1 MSIVSFSICSF
12 IFVLMFIIFYFSKE
26 RLNTLDTKMYSCI
39 LVTNIIGIMIDVFG
53 YFVFKIY
60 GSESFISILISKFYL
75 VYYFLWAYFFLL
87 YIFVISFREKTEY
100 LLQKKFTKPSIIL
113 TSIIISFIVLI
124 MPIQITYKDNV
135 AYSSGLSVNMVY
147 GLCFIMVGIML
158 YCLLRNLKKISTKEY
173 IPLLT
178 FMVLST
184 FCMIIQKTY
193 PEITLMLMCH
203 SIVTSLMYFTIENP
217 DVKMVKELE
226 VAKNEAEKANHA
238 KSEFLSSMS
247 HELRTPLNAIVC
259 FSELLESKEGL
270 DSESKDFA
278 KDIVSA
284 SHNLLDLVNGV
295 LDISKIEAGK
305 MELIN
310 KEYNSQELFNSLS
323 TMVIPR
329 IGDKPIDFK
338 TVIASDIPPVLK
350 GDTGKLKQII
360 LNLLTNAVKYTD
372 KGFIKYRIECINDFK
387 NNKTKLIITITDTGR
402 GIKKEDI
409 DRLFKKFERLEED
422 RNTSIEGTGLGL
434 TITKSLVEMLGGTIN
449 VESTYGVGSVFT
461 VTIPEEISDVILETT
476 ETESITKYN
485 GVTSLIVDDS
495 KLNLKVAE
503 KILSE
508 YGLTSESVLSGDECI
523 EKIKRGNNYDII
535 FMDIMMPN
543 KGGVET
549 LKELKSLPN
558 FNTPVVALTADAM
571 EGQKEAYLSAGFIAY
586 LSKPIDRQELES
598 FLKKELKDKV
608 TIENNTSS
616 VKEEIKPV
624 EKENNKEELLTSVGL
639 DLKKAYEF
647 FMDIDTLIPQLK
659 EYLTESVENKR
670 VMEES
675 YNKKDDINYEIVVHK
690 LKSESRMLGL
700 TGLGEMF
707 YNHELAAKRKD
718 WDYINKE
725 YTSLISEYDKVL
737 NVLEKL

>member
-26 RLNTLDTKMYSCI
+26 RLNTLDTKMYSYI

-53 YFVFKIY
+53 YFIFKIY
-60 GSESFISILISKFYL
+60 GSESFISIMVSKFYL

-87 YIFVISFREKTEY
+87 YIFVISFREKSEY
-100 LLQKKFTKPSIIL
+100 LLQKKFTKSSIIL
-113 TSIIISFIVLI
+113 TSLFICLIILI
-124 MPIQITYKDNV
+124 MPIQITYEDNV

-270 DSESKDFA
+270 NSESKDFA
-278 KDIVSA
+278 RDIVSA

-310 KEYNSQELFNSLS
+310 KEYNSFELFNSLS

-372 KGFIKYRIECINDFK
+372 KGFIKYRVECINDYK
-387 NNKTKLIITITDTGR
+387 NNQTKLIITVTDTGR

-434 TITKSLVEMLGGTIN
+434 AITESLAELMGGKITVISDYGKG
-449 VESTYGVGSVFT
+449 STFKFVV
-461 VTIPEEISDVILETT
+461 VEEIVNKESNLVVNEQTTLNYETF
-476 ETESITKYN
+476 EGKK
-485 GVTSLIVDDS
+485 VLVVDDS

-503 KILSE
+503 NVLKNFKVSTETVTSGLECLSCVK
-508 YGLTSESVLSGDECI
+508 S
-523 EKIKRGNNYDII
+523 KKYDII
-535 FMDIMMPN
+535 FMDIMMSN
-543 KGGVET
+543 MSGVEV
-549 LKELKSLPN
+549 LKKLREEKVN
-558 FNTPVVALTADAM
+558 IPVIALTADAI
-571 EGQKEAYLSAGFIAY
+571 EGQEEKYISEGFDGY
-586 LSKPIDRQELES
+586 LSKPID
-598 FLKKELKDKV
+598 K
-608 TIENNTSS
+608 T
-616 VKEEIKPV
+616 
-624 EKENNKEELLTSVGL
+624 
-639 DLKKAYEF
+639 
-647 FMDIDTLIPQLK
+647 
-659 EYLTESVENKR
+659 
-670 VMEES
+670 
-675 YNKKDDINYEIVVHK
+675 K
-690 LKSESRMLGL
+690 LKVILNKYL
-700 TGLGEMF
+700 KGE
-707 YNHELAAKRKD
+707 
-718 WDYINKE
+718 
-725 YTSLISEYDKVL
+725 
-737 NVLEKL
+737 

>member
-26 RLNTLDTKMYSCI
+26 RLNTLDTKMYSYI

-53 YFVFKIY
+53 YFIFKIY
-60 GSESFISILISKFYL
+60 GSESFISIMVSKFYL
-75 VYYFLWAYFFLL
+75 AYYFLWAYFFLL
-87 YIFVISFREKTEY
+87 YIFVISFRDKSEY
-100 LLQKKFTKPSIIL
+100 LLQKKFTKTTIIL
-113 TSIIISFIVLI
+113 TSLLICLIILI
-124 MPIQITYKDNV
+124 MPIQITYEDNV

-147 GLCFIMVGIML
+147 GLCFIMIGIML
-158 YCLLRNLKKISTKEY
+158 YCLLRNFKKISTKEY

-259 FSELLESKEGL
+259 FSELLESKESL

-310 KEYNSQELFNSLS
+310 KEYNSFELFNSLS

-372 KGFIKYRIECINDFK
+372 KGFIKYRVECINDYK
-387 NNKTKLIITITDTGR
+387 NNQTKLIITVTDTGR

-434 TITKSLVEMLGGTIN
+434 AITESLAELMGGKITVISDYGKG
-449 VESTYGVGSVFT
+449 STFKFVV
-461 VTIPEEISDVILETT
+461 VEEIVNKESNLVVNEQTTLNYETF
-476 ETESITKYN
+476 EGKK
-485 GVTSLIVDDS
+485 VLVVDDS

-503 KILSE
+503 NVLKNFKVSTETVTSGLECLSCVK
-508 YGLTSESVLSGDECI
+508 S
-523 EKIKRGNNYDII
+523 KKYDII

-543 KGGVET
+543 MSGVEV
-549 LKELKSLPN
+549 LKKLREEKVN
-558 FNTPVVALTADAM
+558 IPVIALTADAI
-571 EGQKEAYLSAGFIAY
+571 EGQEEKYISEGFDGY
-586 LSKPIDRQELES
+586 LSKPID
-598 FLKKELKDKV
+598 K
-608 TIENNTSS
+608 T
-616 VKEEIKPV
+616 
-624 EKENNKEELLTSVGL
+624 
-639 DLKKAYEF
+639 
-647 FMDIDTLIPQLK
+647 
-659 EYLTESVENKR
+659 
-670 VMEES
+670 
-675 YNKKDDINYEIVVHK
+675 K
-690 LKSESRMLGL
+690 LKVILNKYL
-700 TGLGEMF
+700 KGE
-707 YNHELAAKRKD
+707 
-718 WDYINKE
+718 
-725 YTSLISEYDKVL
+725 
-737 NVLEKL
+737 

>member
-113 TSIIISFIVLI
+113 TSIIISLIVLI

-372 KGFIKYRIECINDFK
+372 KGFIKYRVECINDFK

-434 TITKSLVEMLGGTIN
+434 AITEGLAELMGGKITVISDYGKGSTFKFVVIQEIVN
-449 VESTYGVGSVFT
+449 VEVK
-461 VTIPEEISDVILETT
+461 EESSNITSSD
-476 ETESITKYN
+476 YN
-485 GVTSLIVDDS
+485 TFEGKKALIVDDS

-503 KILSE
+503 NVLKNFLV
-508 YGLTSESVLSGDECI
+508 TTESVTSGLECLSCVNS
-523 EKIKRGNNYDII
+523 KKYDII

-543 KGGVET
+543 MNGVEV
-549 LKELKSLPN
+549 LRKLREN
-558 FNTPVVALTADAM
+558 GVNTPVIALTADAI
-571 EGQKEAYLSAGFIAY
+571 EGQEEKYMSEGFDGYI
-586 LSKPIDRQELES
+586 SKPI
-598 FLKKELKDKV
+598 
-608 TIENNTSS
+608 
-616 VKEEIKPV
+616 
-624 EKENNKEELLTSVGL
+624 NKEKL
-639 DLKKAYEF
+639 
-647 FMDIDTLIPQLK
+647 
-659 EYLTESVENKR
+659 
-670 VMEES
+670 S
-675 YNKKDDINYEIVVHK
+675 Y
-690 LKSESRMLGL
+690 
-700 TGLGEMF
+700 
-707 YNHELAAKRKD
+707 
-718 WDYINKE
+718 
-725 YTSLISEYDKVL
+725 VL
-737 NVLEKL
+737 NKYLGGK

>member
-53 YFVFKIY
+53 YFIFKIY

-113 TSIIISFIVLI
+113 TSIIISLIVLI
-124 MPIQITYKDNV
+124 MPIQITYEDNV

-372 KGFIKYRIECINDFK
+372 KGFIKYRVECINDFK
-387 NNKTKLIITITDTGR
+387 NNQTKLIITVTDTGR

-434 TITKSLVEMLGGTIN
+434 AITEGLAELMGGKITVISDYGKGSTFKFVVIQEIVN
-449 VESTYGVGSVFT
+449 VELK
-461 VTIPEEISDVILETT
+461 EESSNITSSD
-476 ETESITKYN
+476 YN
-485 GVTSLIVDDS
+485 TFEGKKALIVDDS

-503 KILSE
+503 NVLKNFLV
-508 YGLTSESVLSGDECI
+508 TTESVTSGLECLSCVNS
-523 EKIKRGNNYDII
+523 KKYDII

-543 KGGVET
+543 MSGVEV
-549 LKELKSLPN
+549 LRKLREN
-558 FNTPVVALTADAM
+558 GVNTPVIALTADAI
-571 EGQKEAYLSAGFIAY
+571 EGQEEKYMSEGFDGYI
-586 LSKPIDRQELES
+586 SKPI
-598 FLKKELKDKV
+598 
-608 TIENNTSS
+608 
-616 VKEEIKPV
+616 
-624 EKENNKEELLTSVGL
+624 NKEKL
-639 DLKKAYEF
+639 
-647 FMDIDTLIPQLK
+647 
-659 EYLTESVENKR
+659 
-670 VMEES
+670 S
-675 YNKKDDINYEIVVHK
+675 Y
-690 LKSESRMLGL
+690 
-700 TGLGEMF
+700 
-707 YNHELAAKRKD
+707 
-718 WDYINKE
+718 
-725 YTSLISEYDKVL
+725 VL
-737 NVLEKL
+737 NKYLGGK

>member
-26 RLNTLDTKMYSCI
+26 RLNTLDTKMYSYI

-53 YFVFKIY
+53 YFIFKIY
-60 GSESFISILISKFYL
+60 GSESFISIMVSKFYL

-87 YIFVISFREKTEY
+87 YIFVISFREKSEY
-100 LLQKKFTKPSIIL
+100 LLQKKFTKSSIIL
-113 TSIIISFIVLI
+113 TSLFICLIILI
-124 MPIQITYKDNV
+124 MPIQITYEDNV

-278 KDIVSA
+278 RDIVSA

-310 KEYNSQELFNSLS
+310 KEYNSFELFNSLS

-338 TVIASDIPPVLK
+338 TVIASDIPPILK

-372 KGFIKYRIECINDFK
+372 KGFIKYRVECINDYK
-387 NNKTKLIITITDTGR
+387 NNQTKLIITVTDTGR

-409 DRLFKKFERLEED
+409 DRLFKKFEKLEED

-434 TITKSLVEMLGGTIN
+434 AITESLAELMGGKITVISDYGKG
-449 VESTYGVGSVFT
+449 STFKFVV
-461 VTIPEEISDVILETT
+461 VEEIVNKESNLVVNEQTTLNYETF
-476 ETESITKYN
+476 EGKK
-485 GVTSLIVDDS
+485 VLVVDDS

-503 KILSE
+503 NVLKNFKVFTETVTSGLECLSCVK
-508 YGLTSESVLSGDECI
+508 S
-523 EKIKRGNNYDII
+523 KKYDII

-543 KGGVET
+543 MSGVEV
-549 LKELKSLPN
+549 LKKLREEKVN
-558 FNTPVVALTADAM
+558 IPVIALTADAI
-571 EGQKEAYLSAGFIAY
+571 EGQEEKYISEGFDGY
-586 LSKPIDRQELES
+586 LSKPID
-598 FLKKELKDKV
+598 K
-608 TIENNTSS
+608 T
-616 VKEEIKPV
+616 
-624 EKENNKEELLTSVGL
+624 
-639 DLKKAYEF
+639 
-647 FMDIDTLIPQLK
+647 
-659 EYLTESVENKR
+659 
-670 VMEES
+670 
-675 YNKKDDINYEIVVHK
+675 K
-690 LKSESRMLGL
+690 LKVILNKYL
-700 TGLGEMF
+700 KGE
-707 YNHELAAKRKD
+707 
-718 WDYINKE
+718 
-725 YTSLISEYDKVL
+725 
-737 NVLEKL
+737 

>member
-387 NNKTKLIITITDTGR
+387 NNQTKLIITVTDTGR

-434 TITKSLVEMLGGTIN
+434 AITEGLAELMGGKITVISDYGKGSTFKFVVIQEIVN
-449 VESTYGVGSVFT
+449 VEVKKENSNITS
-461 VTIPEEISDVILETT
+461 SD
-476 ETESITKYN
+476 YN
-485 GVTSLIVDDS
+485 TFEGKNALIVDDS

-503 KILSE
+503 NVLKNFLV
-508 YGLTSESVLSGDECI
+508 TTESVTSGLECLSCVNS
-523 EKIKRGNNYDII
+523 KKYDII

-543 KGGVET
+543 MSGVEV
-549 LKELKSLPN
+549 LRKLREN
-558 FNTPVVALTADAM
+558 GVNTPVIALTADAI
-571 EGQKEAYLSAGFIAY
+571 EGQEEKYMSEGFDGYI
-586 LSKPIDRQELES
+586 SKPI
-598 FLKKELKDKV
+598 
-608 TIENNTSS
+608 
-616 VKEEIKPV
+616 
-624 EKENNKEELLTSVGL
+624 NKEKL
-639 DLKKAYEF
+639 
-647 FMDIDTLIPQLK
+647 
-659 EYLTESVENKR
+659 
-670 VMEES
+670 S
-675 YNKKDDINYEIVVHK
+675 Y
-690 LKSESRMLGL
+690 
-700 TGLGEMF
+700 
-707 YNHELAAKRKD
+707 
-718 WDYINKE
+718 
-725 YTSLISEYDKVL
+725 VL
-737 NVLEKL
+737 NKYLGGK

>member
-26 RLNTLDTKMYSCI
+26 RLNTLDTKMYSYI

-53 YFVFKIY
+53 YFIFKIY
-60 GSESFISILISKFYL
+60 GSESFISIMVSKFYL
-75 VYYFLWAYFFLL
+75 AYYFLWAYFFLL
-87 YIFVISFREKTEY
+87 YIFVISFRDKSEY
-100 LLQKKFTKPSIIL
+100 LLQKKFTKTTIIL
-113 TSIIISFIVLI
+113 TSLFICLIILI
-124 MPIQITYKDNV
+124 MPIQITYEDNV

-259 FSELLESKEGL
+259 FSELLESKESL

-310 KEYNSQELFNSLS
+310 KEYNSFELFNSLS

-360 LNLLTNAVKYTD
+360 LNLLTNAIKYTD
-372 KGFIKYRIECINDFK
+372 KGFIKYRVECINDYK
-387 NNKTKLIITITDTGR
+387 NNQTKLIITVTDTGR

-434 TITKSLVEMLGGTIN
+434 AITESLAELMGGKVTVISDYGKG
-449 VESTYGVGSVFT
+449 STFKFVV
-461 VTIPEEISDVILETT
+461 VEEIVNKESNLIVNEQTTLNYETF
-476 ETESITKYN
+476 EGKK
-485 GVTSLIVDDS
+485 VLVVDDS

-503 KILSE
+503 NVLKNFKVSTETVTSGLECLSCVK
-508 YGLTSESVLSGDECI
+508 S
-523 EKIKRGNNYDII
+523 KKYDII

-543 KGGVET
+543 MSGVEV
-549 LKELKSLPN
+549 LKKLREEKVN
-558 FNTPVVALTADAM
+558 IPVIALTADAI
-571 EGQKEAYLSAGFIAY
+571 EGQEEKYISEGFDGY
-586 LSKPIDRQELES
+586 LSKPID
-598 FLKKELKDKV
+598 K
-608 TIENNTSS
+608 T
-616 VKEEIKPV
+616 
-624 EKENNKEELLTSVGL
+624 
-639 DLKKAYEF
+639 
-647 FMDIDTLIPQLK
+647 
-659 EYLTESVENKR
+659 
-670 VMEES
+670 
-675 YNKKDDINYEIVVHK
+675 K
-690 LKSESRMLGL
+690 LKVILNKYL
-700 TGLGEMF
+700 KGE
-707 YNHELAAKRKD
+707 
-718 WDYINKE
+718 
-725 YTSLISEYDKVL
+725 
-737 NVLEKL
+737 

>member
-53 YFVFKIY
+53 YFIFKIY
-60 GSESFISILISKFYL
+60 GSESFISIMVSKFYL

-87 YIFVISFREKTEY
+87 YIFVISFRDKSEY
-100 LLQKKFTKPSIIL
+100 LLQKKFTKTTIIL
-113 TSIIISFIVLI
+113 TSLFICLIILI
-124 MPIQITYKDNV
+124 MPIQITYEDNV

-158 YCLLRNLKKISTKEY
+158 YCLLRNFKKISTKEY

-259 FSELLESKEGL
+259 FSELLESKESL

-295 LDISKIEAGK
+295 LDISKTEAGK

-310 KEYNSQELFNSLS
+310 KEYNSFELFNSLS

-360 LNLLTNAVKYTD
+360 LNLLTNAIKYTD
-372 KGFIKYRIECINDFK
+372 KGFIKYRVECINDYK
-387 NNKTKLIITITDTGR
+387 NNQTKLIITVTDTGR

-434 TITKSLVEMLGGTIN
+434 AITESLAELMGGKVTVISDYGKG
-449 VESTYGVGSVFT
+449 STFKFVV
-461 VTIPEEISDVILETT
+461 VEEIVNKESNLVVNEQTTLNYETF
-476 ETESITKYN
+476 EGKK
-485 GVTSLIVDDS
+485 VLVVDDS

-503 KILSE
+503 NVLKNFKVSTETVTSGLECLSCVK
-508 YGLTSESVLSGDECI
+508 S
-523 EKIKRGNNYDII
+523 KKYDII

-543 KGGVET
+543 MSGVEV
-549 LKELKSLPN
+549 LKKLREEKVN
-558 FNTPVVALTADAM
+558 IPVIALTADAI
-571 EGQKEAYLSAGFIAY
+571 EGQEEKYISEGFDGY
-586 LSKPIDRQELES
+586 LSKPID
-598 FLKKELKDKV
+598 K
-608 TIENNTSS
+608 T
-616 VKEEIKPV
+616 
-624 EKENNKEELLTSVGL
+624 
-639 DLKKAYEF
+639 
-647 FMDIDTLIPQLK
+647 
-659 EYLTESVENKR
+659 
-670 VMEES
+670 
-675 YNKKDDINYEIVVHK
+675 K
-690 LKSESRMLGL
+690 LKVILNKYL
-700 TGLGEMF
+700 KGE
-707 YNHELAAKRKD
+707 
-718 WDYINKE
+718 
-725 YTSLISEYDKVL
+725 
-737 NVLEKL
+737 

>member
-26 RLNTLDTKMYSCI
+26 RLNTLDTKMYSYI
-39 LVTNIIGIMIDVFG
+39 LVTNIIGIMIDIFG
-53 YFVFKIY
+53 YFIFKIY

-75 VYYFLWAYFFLL
+75 VYYFLWAYFFLI
-87 YIFVISFREKTEY
+87 YIFVISFREKSEY

-113 TSIIISFIVLI
+113 TSIVISLTILI
-124 MPIQITYKDNV
+124 TPIQITYKDNV

-158 YCLLRNLKKISTKEY
+158 YCLLKNLKKISTKEY

-217 DVKMVKELE
+217 DVKMIKELE
-226 VAKNEAEKANHA
+226 VAKNGAEKANHA

-259 FSELLESKEGL
+259 FSELLETKEGL

-372 KGFIKYRIECINDFK
+372 KGFIKYRVECINDFK
-387 NNKTKLIITITDTGR
+387 NNQTKLIITVTDTGR

-434 TITKSLVEMLGGTIN
+434 AITEGLAELMGGKITVISDYGKGSTFKFVVIQDIVN
-449 VESTYGVGSVFT
+449 VEIKEKSSN
-461 VTIPEEISDVILETT
+461 TISFD
-476 ETESITKYN
+476 YN
-485 GVTSLIVDDS
+485 TFEGKKALIVDDS

-503 KILSE
+503 NVLKNFLV
-508 YGLTSESVLSGDECI
+508 TTESVTSGLECLSCVNS
-523 EKIKRGNNYDII
+523 KKYDII

-543 KGGVET
+543 MNGVEV
-549 LKELKSLPN
+549 LKKLREEN
-558 FNTPVVALTADAM
+558 INTPVIALTADAI
-571 EGQKEAYLSAGFIAY
+571 EGQEEKYMSEGFDGYI
-586 LSKPIDRQELES
+586 SKPI
-598 FLKKELKDKV
+598 
-608 TIENNTSS
+608 
-616 VKEEIKPV
+616 
-624 EKENNKEELLTSVGL
+624 NKEKL
-639 DLKKAYEF
+639 
-647 FMDIDTLIPQLK
+647 
-659 EYLTESVENKR
+659 
-670 VMEES
+670 
-675 YNKKDDINYEIVVHK
+675 NY
-690 LKSESRMLGL
+690 
-700 TGLGEMF
+700 
-707 YNHELAAKRKD
+707 
-718 WDYINKE
+718 
-725 YTSLISEYDKVL
+725 VL
-737 NVLEKL
+737 NKYLGGKQYEWRIFKKCRN

>member
-26 RLNTLDTKMYSCI
+26 RLNTLDTKMYSYI

-53 YFVFKIY
+53 YFIFKIY
-60 GSESFISILISKFYL
+60 GSESFISIMVSKFYL

-87 YIFVISFREKTEY
+87 YIFVISFREKSEY
-100 LLQKKFTKPSIIL
+100 LLQKKFTKTIIIL
-113 TSIIISFIVLI
+113 TSLFISLIILI
-124 MPIQITYKDNV
+124 MPIQITYEDNV

-158 YCLLRNLKKISTKEY
+158 YCLLKNLKKISTKEY

-247 HELRTPLNAIVC
+247 HELRTPLNAIIC
-259 FSELLESKEGL
+259 FSELLESKDGL
-270 DSESKDFA
+270 DNEGKDFA

-372 KGFIKYRIECINDFK
+372 KGFIKYRVECINDYK
-387 NNKTKLIITITDTGR
+387 NNQTKLIITVTDTGR

-434 TITKSLVEMLGGTIN
+434 AITESLAELMGGKITVISDYGKG
-449 VESTYGVGSVFT
+449 STFKFVV
-461 VTIPEEISDVILETT
+461 VEEIVNKESNLVVNEQTTLDYETF
-476 ETESITKYN
+476 EGKK
-485 GVTSLIVDDS
+485 VLVVDDS

-503 KILSE
+503 NVLKNFKVSTETVTSGLECLSCVK
-508 YGLTSESVLSGDECI
+508 S
-523 EKIKRGNNYDII
+523 KKYDII

-543 KGGVET
+543 MSGVEV
-549 LKELKSLPN
+549 LKKLREEKVN
-558 FNTPVVALTADAM
+558 IPVIALTADAI
-571 EGQKEAYLSAGFIAY
+571 EGQEEKYISEGFDGY
-586 LSKPIDRQELES
+586 LSKPID
-598 FLKKELKDKV
+598 K
-608 TIENNTSS
+608 T
-616 VKEEIKPV
+616 
-624 EKENNKEELLTSVGL
+624 
-639 DLKKAYEF
+639 
-647 FMDIDTLIPQLK
+647 
-659 EYLTESVENKR
+659 
-670 VMEES
+670 
-675 YNKKDDINYEIVVHK
+675 K
-690 LKSESRMLGL
+690 LKVILNKYL
-700 TGLGEMF
+700 KGE
-707 YNHELAAKRKD
+707 
-718 WDYINKE
+718 
-725 YTSLISEYDKVL
+725 
-737 NVLEKL
+737 

>member
-53 YFVFKIY
+53 YFIFKIY

-100 LLQKKFTKPSIIL
+100 LFQKKFTKPSIIL
-113 TSIIISFIVLI
+113 TSIIISLIVLI
-124 MPIQITYKDNV
+124 LPIQITYKDNV

-226 VAKNEAEKANHA
+226 VSKNEAEKANHA

-372 KGFIKYRIECINDFK
+372 KGFIKYRVECINDFK
-387 NNKTKLIITITDTGR
+387 NNQTKLIITVTDTGH

-434 TITKSLVEMLGGTIN
+434 AITEGLAELMGGKITVISDYGKGSTFKFVVIQEIVN
-449 VESTYGVGSVFT
+449 VEVK
-461 VTIPEEISDVILETT
+461 EESSNITSSD
-476 ETESITKYN
+476 YN
-485 GVTSLIVDDS
+485 TFEGKKALIVDDS

-503 KILSE
+503 NVLKNFLV
-508 YGLTSESVLSGDECI
+508 TTESVTSGLECLSCVNS
-523 EKIKRGNNYDII
+523 KKYDII

-543 KGGVET
+543 MSGVEV
-549 LKELKSLPN
+549 LRKLREN
-558 FNTPVVALTADAM
+558 GVNTPVIALTADAI
-571 EGQKEAYLSAGFIAY
+571 EGQEEKYMSEGFDGYI
-586 LSKPIDRQELES
+586 SKPI
-598 FLKKELKDKV
+598 
-608 TIENNTSS
+608 
-616 VKEEIKPV
+616 
-624 EKENNKEELLTSVGL
+624 NKEKL
-639 DLKKAYEF
+639 
-647 FMDIDTLIPQLK
+647 
-659 EYLTESVENKR
+659 
-670 VMEES
+670 S
-675 YNKKDDINYEIVVHK
+675 Y
-690 LKSESRMLGL
+690 
-700 TGLGEMF
+700 
-707 YNHELAAKRKD
+707 
-718 WDYINKE
+718 
-725 YTSLISEYDKVL
+725 VL
-737 NVLEKL
+737 NKYLGGK

>member
-26 RLNTLDTKMYSCI
+26 RLNTLDTKMYSYI

-53 YFVFKIY
+53 YFIFKIY
-60 GSESFISILISKFYL
+60 GSESFISIMVSKFYL

-87 YIFVISFREKTEY
+87 YIFVISFRDKSEY
-100 LLQKKFTKPSIIL
+100 LLQKKFTKTTIIL
-113 TSIIISFIVLI
+113 TSLFICLIILI
-124 MPIQITYKDNV
+124 MPIQITYEDNV

-158 YCLLRNLKKISTKEY
+158 YCLLRNFKKISTKEY

-310 KEYNSQELFNSLS
+310 KEYNSFELFNSLS

-360 LNLLTNAVKYTD
+360 LNLLTNAIKYTD
-372 KGFIKYRIECINDFK
+372 KGFIKYRVECINDYK
-387 NNKTKLIITITDTGR
+387 NNQTKLIITVTDTGR

-434 TITKSLVEMLGGTIN
+434 AITESLAELMGGKVTVISDYGKG
-449 VESTYGVGSVFT
+449 STFKFVV
-461 VTIPEEISDVILETT
+461 VEEIVNKESNLVVNEQTTLNYETF
-476 ETESITKYN
+476 EGKK
-485 GVTSLIVDDS
+485 VLVVDDS

-503 KILSE
+503 NVLKNFKVSTETVTSGLECLSCVK
-508 YGLTSESVLSGDECI
+508 S
-523 EKIKRGNNYDII
+523 KKYDII

-543 KGGVET
+543 MSGVEV
-549 LKELKSLPN
+549 LKKLREEKVN
-558 FNTPVVALTADAM
+558 IPVIALTADAI
-571 EGQKEAYLSAGFIAY
+571 EGQEEKYISEGFDGY
-586 LSKPIDRQELES
+586 LSKPID
-598 FLKKELKDKV
+598 K
-608 TIENNTSS
+608 T
-616 VKEEIKPV
+616 
-624 EKENNKEELLTSVGL
+624 
-639 DLKKAYEF
+639 
-647 FMDIDTLIPQLK
+647 
-659 EYLTESVENKR
+659 
-670 VMEES
+670 
-675 YNKKDDINYEIVVHK
+675 K
-690 LKSESRMLGL
+690 LKVILNKYL
-700 TGLGEMF
+700 KGE
-707 YNHELAAKRKD
+707 
-718 WDYINKE
+718 
-725 YTSLISEYDKVL
+725 
-737 NVLEKL
+737 

>member
-53 YFVFKIY
+53 YFIFKIY

-100 LLQKKFTKPSIIL
+100 LFQKKFTKPSIIL
-113 TSIIISFIVLI
+113 TSIIISLIVLI
-124 MPIQITYKDNV
+124 MPIQITYEDNV

-372 KGFIKYRIECINDFK
+372 KGFIKYRVECINDFK
-387 NNKTKLIITITDTGR
+387 NNQTKLIITVTDTGR

-434 TITKSLVEMLGGTIN
+434 AITEGLAELMGGKITVISDYGKGSTFKFVVIQEIVN
-449 VESTYGVGSVFT
+449 VELK
-461 VTIPEEISDVILETT
+461 EEKNNITSSD
-476 ETESITKYN
+476 YN
-485 GVTSLIVDDS
+485 TFEGKKALIVDDS

-503 KILSE
+503 NVLKNFLV
-508 YGLTSESVLSGDECI
+508 TTESVTSGLECLSCVNS
-523 EKIKRGNNYDII
+523 KKYDII

-543 KGGVET
+543 MSGEEVLRKLRENGV
-549 LKELKSLPN
+549 
-558 FNTPVVALTADAM
+558 NTPVIALTADAI
-571 EGQKEAYLSAGFIAY
+571 EGQEEKYMSEGFDGYI
-586 LSKPIDRQELES
+586 SKPI
-598 FLKKELKDKV
+598 
-608 TIENNTSS
+608 
-616 VKEEIKPV
+616 
-624 EKENNKEELLTSVGL
+624 NKEKL
-639 DLKKAYEF
+639 
-647 FMDIDTLIPQLK
+647 
-659 EYLTESVENKR
+659 
-670 VMEES
+670 S
-675 YNKKDDINYEIVVHK
+675 Y
-690 LKSESRMLGL
+690 
-700 TGLGEMF
+700 
-707 YNHELAAKRKD
+707 
-718 WDYINKE
+718 
-725 YTSLISEYDKVL
+725 VL
-737 NVLEKL
+737 NKYLGGK

>member
-53 YFVFKIY
+53 YFIFKIY

-113 TSIIISFIVLI
+113 TSIIISLIVLI
-124 MPIQITYKDNV
+124 MPIQITYEDNV

-372 KGFIKYRIECINDFK
+372 KGFIKYRVECINDFK
-387 NNKTKLIITITDTGR
+387 NNQTKLIITVTDTGR

-434 TITKSLVEMLGGTIN
+434 AITEGLAELMGGKITVISDYGKGSTFKFVVIQDIVN
-449 VESTYGVGSVFT
+449 VEIKEKSSN
-461 VTIPEEISDVILETT
+461 TISFD
-476 ETESITKYN
+476 YN
-485 GVTSLIVDDS
+485 TFEGKKALIVDDS

-503 KILSE
+503 NVLKNFLV
-508 YGLTSESVLSGDECI
+508 TTESVTSGLECLSCVNS
-523 EKIKRGNNYDII
+523 KKYDII

-543 KGGVET
+543 MNGVEV
-549 LKELKSLPN
+549 LKKLREEN
-558 FNTPVVALTADAM
+558 INTPVIALTADAI
-571 EGQKEAYLSAGFIAY
+571 EGQEEKYMSEGFDGYI
-586 LSKPIDRQELES
+586 SKPI
-598 FLKKELKDKV
+598 
-608 TIENNTSS
+608 
-616 VKEEIKPV
+616 
-624 EKENNKEELLTSVGL
+624 NKEKL
-639 DLKKAYEF
+639 
-647 FMDIDTLIPQLK
+647 
-659 EYLTESVENKR
+659 
-670 VMEES
+670 
-675 YNKKDDINYEIVVHK
+675 NY
-690 LKSESRMLGL
+690 
-700 TGLGEMF
+700 
-707 YNHELAAKRKD
+707 
-718 WDYINKE
+718 
-725 YTSLISEYDKVL
+725 VL
-737 NVLEKL
+737 NKYLGGK

>member
-372 KGFIKYRIECINDFK
+372 KGFIKYRVECINDFK
-387 NNKTKLIITITDTGR
+387 NNQTKLIITVTDTGR

-434 TITKSLVEMLGGTIN
+434 AITEGLAELMGGKITVISDYGKGSTFKFVVIQEIVN
-449 VESTYGVGSVFT
+449 VEVK
-461 VTIPEEISDVILETT
+461 EESSNITSSD
-476 ETESITKYN
+476 YN
-485 GVTSLIVDDS
+485 TFEGKNALIVDDS

-503 KILSE
+503 NVLKNFLV
-508 YGLTSESVLSGDECI
+508 TTESVTSGLECLSCVNS
-523 EKIKRGNNYDII
+523 KKYDII

-543 KGGVET
+543 MSGVEV
-549 LKELKSLPN
+549 LRKLREN
-558 FNTPVVALTADAM
+558 GVNTPVIALTADAI
-571 EGQKEAYLSAGFIAY
+571 EGQEEKYMSEGFDGYI
-586 LSKPIDRQELES
+586 SKPI
-598 FLKKELKDKV
+598 
-608 TIENNTSS
+608 
-616 VKEEIKPV
+616 
-624 EKENNKEELLTSVGL
+624 NKEKL
-639 DLKKAYEF
+639 
-647 FMDIDTLIPQLK
+647 
-659 EYLTESVENKR
+659 
-670 VMEES
+670 S
-675 YNKKDDINYEIVVHK
+675 Y
-690 LKSESRMLGL
+690 
-700 TGLGEMF
+700 
-707 YNHELAAKRKD
+707 
-718 WDYINKE
+718 
-725 YTSLISEYDKVL
+725 VL
-737 NVLEKL
+737 NKYLGGK

>member
-113 TSIIISFIVLI
+113 TSIIISLIVLI

-434 TITKSLVEMLGGTIN
+434 AITEGLAELMGGKITVISDYGKGSTFKFVVIQEIVN
-449 VESTYGVGSVFT
+449 VELK
-461 VTIPEEISDVILETT
+461 EEKSNITSSD
-476 ETESITKYN
+476 YN
-485 GVTSLIVDDS
+485 TFEGKNALIVDDS

-503 KILSE
+503 NVLKNFLV
-508 YGLTSESVLSGDECI
+508 TTESVTSGLECLSCVNS
-523 EKIKRGNNYDII
+523 KKYDII

-543 KGGVET
+543 MSGVEV
-549 LKELKSLPN
+549 LRKLREN
-558 FNTPVVALTADAM
+558 GVNTPVIALTADAI
-571 EGQKEAYLSAGFIAY
+571 EGQEEKYMSEGFDGYI
-586 LSKPIDRQELES
+586 SKPI
-598 FLKKELKDKV
+598 
-608 TIENNTSS
+608 
-616 VKEEIKPV
+616 
-624 EKENNKEELLTSVGL
+624 NKEKL
-639 DLKKAYEF
+639 
-647 FMDIDTLIPQLK
+647 
-659 EYLTESVENKR
+659 
-670 VMEES
+670 
-675 YNKKDDINYEIVVHK
+675 NY
-690 LKSESRMLGL
+690 
-700 TGLGEMF
+700 
-707 YNHELAAKRKD
+707 
-718 WDYINKE
+718 
-725 YTSLISEYDKVL
+725 VL
-737 NVLEKL
+737 NKYLGGK

>member
-53 YFVFKIY
+53 YFIFKIY

-100 LLQKKFTKPSIIL
+100 LFQKKFTKPSIIL
-113 TSIIISFIVLI
+113 TSIIISLIVLI
-124 MPIQITYKDNV
+124 LPIQITYKDNV

-434 TITKSLVEMLGGTIN
+434 AITEGLAELMGGKITVISDYGKGSTFKFVVIQEIVN
-449 VESTYGVGSVFT
+449 VELK
-461 VTIPEEISDVILETT
+461 EEKSNITSSD
-476 ETESITKYN
+476 YN
-485 GVTSLIVDDS
+485 TFEGKNALIVDDS

-503 KILSE
+503 NVLKNFLV
-508 YGLTSESVLSGDECI
+508 TTESVTSGLECLSCVNS
-523 EKIKRGNNYDII
+523 KKYDII

-543 KGGVET
+543 MSGVEV
-549 LKELKSLPN
+549 LRKLREN
-558 FNTPVVALTADAM
+558 GVNTPVIALTADAI
-571 EGQKEAYLSAGFIAY
+571 EGQEEKYMSEGFDGYI
-586 LSKPIDRQELES
+586 SKPI
-598 FLKKELKDKV
+598 
-608 TIENNTSS
+608 
-616 VKEEIKPV
+616 
-624 EKENNKEELLTSVGL
+624 NKEKL
-639 DLKKAYEF
+639 
-647 FMDIDTLIPQLK
+647 
-659 EYLTESVENKR
+659 
-670 VMEES
+670 
-675 YNKKDDINYEIVVHK
+675 NY
-690 LKSESRMLGL
+690 
-700 TGLGEMF
+700 
-707 YNHELAAKRKD
+707 
-718 WDYINKE
+718 
-725 YTSLISEYDKVL
+725 VL
-737 NVLEKL
+737 NKYLGGK

>member
-53 YFVFKIY
+53 YFIFKIY

-113 TSIIISFIVLI
+113 TSIIISLIVLI
-124 MPIQITYKDNV
+124 MPIQITYEDNV

-372 KGFIKYRIECINDFK
+372 KGFIKYRVECINDFK
-387 NNKTKLIITITDTGR
+387 NNQTKLIITVTDTGR

-434 TITKSLVEMLGGTIN
+434 AITEGLAELMGGKITVISDYGKGSTFKFVVIQDIVN
-449 VESTYGVGSVFT
+449 VEVK
-461 VTIPEEISDVILETT
+461 EEKSNITSSD
-476 ETESITKYN
+476 YN
-485 GVTSLIVDDS
+485 TFEGKNALIVDDS

-503 KILSE
+503 NVLKNFLV
-508 YGLTSESVLSGDECI
+508 TTESVTSGLECLSCVNS
-523 EKIKRGNNYDII
+523 KKYDII

-543 KGGVET
+543 MSGVEV
-549 LKELKSLPN
+549 LRKLREN
-558 FNTPVVALTADAM
+558 GVNTPVIALTADAI
-571 EGQKEAYLSAGFIAY
+571 EGQEEKYMSEGFDGYI
-586 LSKPIDRQELES
+586 SKPI
-598 FLKKELKDKV
+598 
-608 TIENNTSS
+608 
-616 VKEEIKPV
+616 
-624 EKENNKEELLTSVGL
+624 NKEKL
-639 DLKKAYEF
+639 
-647 FMDIDTLIPQLK
+647 
-659 EYLTESVENKR
+659 
-670 VMEES
+670 S
-675 YNKKDDINYEIVVHK
+675 Y
-690 LKSESRMLGL
+690 
-700 TGLGEMF
+700 
-707 YNHELAAKRKD
+707 
-718 WDYINKE
+718 
-725 YTSLISEYDKVL
+725 VL
-737 NVLEKL
+737 NKYLGGK

>member
-26 RLNTLDTKMYSCI
+26 RLNTLDTKMYSYI

-53 YFVFKIY
+53 YFIFKIY
-60 GSESFISILISKFYL
+60 GSESFISIMVSKFYL

-87 YIFVISFREKTEY
+87 YIFVISFREKSEY
-100 LLQKKFTKPSIIL
+100 LLQKKFTKTIIIL
-113 TSIIISFIVLI
+113 TSLFICLIILI
-124 MPIQITYKDNV
+124 MPIQITYEDNV

-278 KDIVSA
+278 RDIVSA

-310 KEYNSQELFNSLS
+310 KEYNSFELFNSLS

-372 KGFIKYRIECINDFK
+372 KGFIKYRVECINDYK
-387 NNKTKLIITITDTGR
+387 NNQTKLIITVTDTGR

-434 TITKSLVEMLGGTIN
+434 AITESLAELMGGKITVISDYGKG
-449 VESTYGVGSVFT
+449 STFKFVV
-461 VTIPEEISDVILETT
+461 VEEIVNKESNLVVNEQTTLNYETF
-476 ETESITKYN
+476 EGKK
-485 GVTSLIVDDS
+485 VLVVDDS

-503 KILSE
+503 NVLKNFKISTETVTSGLECLSCVK
-508 YGLTSESVLSGDECI
+508 S
-523 EKIKRGNNYDII
+523 KKYDII

-543 KGGVET
+543 MSGVEV
-549 LKELKSLPN
+549 LKKLREEKVN
-558 FNTPVVALTADAM
+558 IPVIALTADAI
-571 EGQKEAYLSAGFIAY
+571 EGQEEKYISEGFDGY
-586 LSKPIDRQELES
+586 LSKPID
-598 FLKKELKDKV
+598 K
-608 TIENNTSS
+608 T
-616 VKEEIKPV
+616 
-624 EKENNKEELLTSVGL
+624 
-639 DLKKAYEF
+639 
-647 FMDIDTLIPQLK
+647 
-659 EYLTESVENKR
+659 
-670 VMEES
+670 
-675 YNKKDDINYEIVVHK
+675 K
-690 LKSESRMLGL
+690 LKVILNKYL
-700 TGLGEMF
+700 KGE
-707 YNHELAAKRKD
+707 
-718 WDYINKE
+718 
-725 YTSLISEYDKVL
+725 
-737 NVLEKL
+737 

>member
-26 RLNTLDTKMYSCI
+26 RLNTLDTKMYSYI

-53 YFVFKIY
+53 YFIFKIY
-60 GSESFISILISKFYL
+60 GSESFISIMVSKFYL

-87 YIFVISFREKTEY
+87 YIFVISFREKSEY
-100 LLQKKFTKPSIIL
+100 LLQKKFTKSSIIL
-113 TSIIISFIVLI
+113 TSLFICLIILI
-124 MPIQITYKDNV
+124 MPIQITYEDNV

-310 KEYNSQELFNSLS
+310 KEYNSFELFNSLS

-372 KGFIKYRIECINDFK
+372 KGFIKYRVECINDYK
-387 NNKTKLIITITDTGR
+387 NNQTKLIITVTDTGR
-402 GIKKEDI
+402 GIKKKDI

-434 TITKSLVEMLGGTIN
+434 AITESLAELMGGKITVISDYGKG
-449 VESTYGVGSVFT
+449 STFKFVV
-461 VTIPEEISDVILETT
+461 VEEIVNKESNLVVNEQTTLNYETF
-476 ETESITKYN
+476 EGKK
-485 GVTSLIVDDS
+485 VLVVDDS

-503 KILSE
+503 NVLKNFKVSTETVTSGLECLSCVK
-508 YGLTSESVLSGDECI
+508 S
-523 EKIKRGNNYDII
+523 KKYDII

-543 KGGVET
+543 MSGVEV
-549 LKELKSLPN
+549 LKKLREEKVN
-558 FNTPVVALTADAM
+558 IPVIALTADAI
-571 EGQKEAYLSAGFIAY
+571 EGQEEKYISEGFDGY
-586 LSKPIDRQELES
+586 LSKPID
-598 FLKKELKDKV
+598 K
-608 TIENNTSS
+608 T
-616 VKEEIKPV
+616 
-624 EKENNKEELLTSVGL
+624 
-639 DLKKAYEF
+639 
-647 FMDIDTLIPQLK
+647 
-659 EYLTESVENKR
+659 
-670 VMEES
+670 
-675 YNKKDDINYEIVVHK
+675 K
-690 LKSESRMLGL
+690 LKVILNKYL
-700 TGLGEMF
+700 KGE
-707 YNHELAAKRKD
+707 
-718 WDYINKE
+718 
-725 YTSLISEYDKVL
+725 
-737 NVLEKL
+737 

>member
-26 RLNTLDTKMYSCI
+26 RLNTLDTKMYSYI

-53 YFVFKIY
+53 YFIFKIY
-60 GSESFISILISKFYL
+60 GSESFISIMVSKFYL
-75 VYYFLWAYFFLL
+75 AYYFLWAYFFLL
-87 YIFVISFREKTEY
+87 YIFVISFREKSEY
-100 LLQKKFTKPSIIL
+100 LLQKKFTKTSIIL
-113 TSIIISFIVLI
+113 TSLFICLIILI
-124 MPIQITYKDNV
+124 MPIQITYEDNV

-158 YCLLRNLKKISTKEY
+158 YCLLRNLKRISTKEY

-310 KEYNSQELFNSLS
+310 KEYNSFELFNSLS

-372 KGFIKYRIECINDFK
+372 KGFIKYQIECINDFK
-387 NNKTKLIITITDTGR
+387 NNQTKLIITVSDSGR

-434 TITKSLVEMLGGTIN
+434 AITESLAELMGGKVTVISDYGKG
-449 VESTYGVGSVFT
+449 STFKFVV
-461 VTIPEEISDVILETT
+461 VEEIVNKESNLVVNEQTTLNYETF
-476 ETESITKYN
+476 EGKE
-485 GVTSLIVDDS
+485 VLVVDDS

-503 KILSE
+503 NVLKNFKVSTETVTSGLECLSCVK
-508 YGLTSESVLSGDECI
+508 S
-523 EKIKRGNNYDII
+523 KKYDII

-543 KGGVET
+543 MSGVEV
-549 LKELKSLPN
+549 LKKLREEKVN
-558 FNTPVVALTADAM
+558 IPVIALTADAI
-571 EGQKEAYLSAGFIAY
+571 EGQEEKYISEGFDGY
-586 LSKPIDRQELES
+586 LSKPID
-598 FLKKELKDKV
+598 K
-608 TIENNTSS
+608 T
-616 VKEEIKPV
+616 
-624 EKENNKEELLTSVGL
+624 
-639 DLKKAYEF
+639 
-647 FMDIDTLIPQLK
+647 
-659 EYLTESVENKR
+659 
-670 VMEES
+670 
-675 YNKKDDINYEIVVHK
+675 K
-690 LKSESRMLGL
+690 LKVILNKYL
-700 TGLGEMF
+700 KGE
-707 YNHELAAKRKD
+707 
-718 WDYINKE
+718 
-725 YTSLISEYDKVL
+725 
-737 NVLEKL
+737 

>member
-26 RLNTLDTKMYSCI
+26 RLNTLDTKMYSYI

-53 YFVFKIY
+53 YFIFKIY
-60 GSESFISILISKFYL
+60 GSESFISIMVSKFYL

-87 YIFVISFREKTEY
+87 YIFVISFREKSEY
-100 LLQKKFTKPSIIL
+100 LLQKKFTKTIIIL
-113 TSIIISFIVLI
+113 TSLFICLIILI
-124 MPIQITYKDNV
+124 MPIQITYEDNV

-284 SHNLLDLVNGV
+284 SHNLLDSVNGV

-310 KEYNSQELFNSLS
+310 KEYNSFELFNSLS

-338 TVIASDIPPVLK
+338 TVIASDIPPILK

-372 KGFIKYRIECINDFK
+372 KGFIKYRVECINDYK
-387 NNKTKLIITITDTGR
+387 NNQTKLIITVTDTGR

-434 TITKSLVEMLGGTIN
+434 AITESLAELMGGKITVISDYGKG
-449 VESTYGVGSVFT
+449 STFKFVV
-461 VTIPEEISDVILETT
+461 VEEIVNKESNLVVNEQTTLNYETF
-476 ETESITKYN
+476 EGKK
-485 GVTSLIVDDS
+485 VLVVDDS

-503 KILSE
+503 NVLKNFKVSTETVTSGLECLSCVK
-508 YGLTSESVLSGDECI
+508 S
-523 EKIKRGNNYDII
+523 KKYDII

-543 KGGVET
+543 MSGVEV
-549 LKELKSLPN
+549 LKKLREEKVN
-558 FNTPVVALTADAM
+558 IPVIALTADAI
-571 EGQKEAYLSAGFIAY
+571 EGQEEKYISEGFDGY
-586 LSKPIDRQELES
+586 LSKPID
-598 FLKKELKDKV
+598 K
-608 TIENNTSS
+608 T
-616 VKEEIKPV
+616 
-624 EKENNKEELLTSVGL
+624 
-639 DLKKAYEF
+639 
-647 FMDIDTLIPQLK
+647 
-659 EYLTESVENKR
+659 
-670 VMEES
+670 
-675 YNKKDDINYEIVVHK
+675 K
-690 LKSESRMLGL
+690 LKVILNKYL
-700 TGLGEMF
+700 KGE
-707 YNHELAAKRKD
+707 
-718 WDYINKE
+718 
-725 YTSLISEYDKVL
+725 
-737 NVLEKL
+737 

>member
-53 YFVFKIY
+53 YFIFKIY

-113 TSIIISFIVLI
+113 TSIIISLIVLI

-372 KGFIKYRIECINDFK
+372 KGFIKYRVECINDFK
-387 NNKTKLIITITDTGR
+387 NNQTKLIITVTDTGR

-434 TITKSLVEMLGGTIN
+434 AITEGLAELMGGKITVISDYGKGSTFKFVVIQDIVN
-449 VESTYGVGSVFT
+449 VEVK
-461 VTIPEEISDVILETT
+461 EEKSNITSSD
-476 ETESITKYN
+476 YN
-485 GVTSLIVDDS
+485 TFEGKNALIVDDS

-503 KILSE
+503 NVLKNFLV
-508 YGLTSESVLSGDECI
+508 TTESVTSGLECLSCVNS
-523 EKIKRGNNYDII
+523 KKYDII

-543 KGGVET
+543 MSGVEV
-549 LKELKSLPN
+549 LRKLREN
-558 FNTPVVALTADAM
+558 GVNTPVIALTADAI
-571 EGQKEAYLSAGFIAY
+571 EGQEEKYMSEGFDGYI
-586 LSKPIDRQELES
+586 SKPI
-598 FLKKELKDKV
+598 
-608 TIENNTSS
+608 
-616 VKEEIKPV
+616 
-624 EKENNKEELLTSVGL
+624 NKEKL
-639 DLKKAYEF
+639 
-647 FMDIDTLIPQLK
+647 
-659 EYLTESVENKR
+659 
-670 VMEES
+670 S
-675 YNKKDDINYEIVVHK
+675 Y
-690 LKSESRMLGL
+690 
-700 TGLGEMF
+700 
-707 YNHELAAKRKD
+707 
-718 WDYINKE
+718 
-725 YTSLISEYDKVL
+725 VL
-737 NVLEKL
+737 NKYLGGK

>member
-53 YFVFKIY
+53 YFIFKIY
-60 GSESFISILISKFYL
+60 GSESFISIMVSKFYL

-87 YIFVISFREKTEY
+87 YIFVISFREKSEY
-100 LLQKKFTKPSIIL
+100 LLQKKFTKTIIIL
-113 TSIIISFIVLI
+113 TSLFICLIILI
-124 MPIQITYKDNV
+124 MPIQITYEDNV

-372 KGFIKYRIECINDFK
+372 KGFIKYRVECINDFK

-434 TITKSLVEMLGGTIN
+434 AITEGLAELMGGKITVISDYGKGSTFKFVVIQEIVN
-449 VESTYGVGSVFT
+449 VEVK
-461 VTIPEEISDVILETT
+461 EEKSNITSSD
-476 ETESITKYN
+476 YN
-485 GVTSLIVDDS
+485 TFEGKNALIVDDS

-503 KILSE
+503 NVLKNFLV
-508 YGLTSESVLSGDECI
+508 TTESVTSGLECLSCVNS
-523 EKIKRGNNYDII
+523 KKYDII

-543 KGGVET
+543 MSGEEVLRKLRENGV
-549 LKELKSLPN
+549 
-558 FNTPVVALTADAM
+558 NTPVIALTADAI
-571 EGQKEAYLSAGFIAY
+571 EGQEEKYMSEGFDGYI
-586 LSKPIDRQELES
+586 SKPI
-598 FLKKELKDKV
+598 
-608 TIENNTSS
+608 
-616 VKEEIKPV
+616 
-624 EKENNKEELLTSVGL
+624 NKEKL
-639 DLKKAYEF
+639 
-647 FMDIDTLIPQLK
+647 
-659 EYLTESVENKR
+659 
-670 VMEES
+670 S
-675 YNKKDDINYEIVVHK
+675 Y
-690 LKSESRMLGL
+690 
-700 TGLGEMF
+700 
-707 YNHELAAKRKD
+707 
-718 WDYINKE
+718 
-725 YTSLISEYDKVL
+725 VL
-737 NVLEKL
+737 NKYLGGK

>member
-53 YFVFKIY
+53 YFIFKIY

-100 LLQKKFTKPSIIL
+100 LLQKKFTKTSIIL
-113 TSIIISFIVLI
+113 TSIIISLIVLI
-124 MPIQITYKDNV
+124 MPIQITYEDNV

-158 YCLLRNLKKISTKEY
+158 YCLLKNLKKISTKEY

-203 SIVTSLMYFTIENP
+203 SIVTCLMYFTIENP

-259 FSELLESKEGL
+259 FSELLESKDGL
-270 DSESKDFA
+270 DNEGKDFA

-372 KGFIKYRIECINDFK
+372 KGFIKYRVECINDFK

-434 TITKSLVEMLGGTIN
+434 AITEGLAELMGGKI
-449 VESTYGVGSVFT
+449 T
-461 VTIPEEISDVILETT
+461 VISDYGKGSTFKFVVIQEIVNVKLKE
-476 ETESITKYN
+476 ESSNITSFDYN
-485 GVTSLIVDDS
+485 TFKGKKALIVDDS

-503 KILSE
+503 NVLKNFLV
-508 YGLTSESVLSGDECI
+508 TTESVTSGLECLSCVNS
-523 EKIKRGNNYDII
+523 KKYDII

-543 KGGVET
+543 MNGVEV
-549 LKELKSLPN
+549 LKKLREEKVN
-558 FNTPVVALTADAM
+558 IPVIALTADAI
-571 EGQKEAYLSAGFIAY
+571 EGQEEKYINEGFDGY
-586 LSKPIDRQELES
+586 LSKPID
-598 FLKKELKDKV
+598 K
-608 TIENNTSS
+608 T
-616 VKEEIKPV
+616 
-624 EKENNKEELLTSVGL
+624 
-639 DLKKAYEF
+639 
-647 FMDIDTLIPQLK
+647 
-659 EYLTESVENKR
+659 
-670 VMEES
+670 
-675 YNKKDDINYEIVVHK
+675 K
-690 LKSESRMLGL
+690 LKVILNKYL
-700 TGLGEMF
+700 KGE
-707 YNHELAAKRKD
+707 
-718 WDYINKE
+718 
-725 YTSLISEYDKVL
+725 
-737 NVLEKL
+737 

>member
-26 RLNTLDTKMYSCI
+26 RLNTLDTKMYSYI

-53 YFVFKIY
+53 YFIFKIY
-60 GSESFISILISKFYL
+60 GSESFISIMVSKFYL

-87 YIFVISFREKTEY
+87 YIFVISFREKSEY
-100 LLQKKFTKPSIIL
+100 LLQKKFTKTIIIL
-113 TSIIISFIVLI
+113 TSLFICLIILI
-124 MPIQITYKDNV
+124 MPIQITYEDNV

-278 KDIVSA
+278 RDIVSA

-310 KEYNSQELFNSLS
+310 KEYNSFELFNSLS

-372 KGFIKYRIECINDFK
+372 KGFIKYRVECINDYK
-387 NNKTKLIITITDTGR
+387 NNQTKLIITVTDTGR

-434 TITKSLVEMLGGTIN
+434 AITEGLAELMGGKITVISDYGKGSTFKFVVIQDIVN
-449 VESTYGVGSVFT
+449 VEIKEKSSN
-461 VTIPEEISDVILETT
+461 TISFD
-476 ETESITKYN
+476 YN
-485 GVTSLIVDDS
+485 TFEGKKALIVDDS

-503 KILSE
+503 NVLKNFLV
-508 YGLTSESVLSGDECI
+508 TTESVTSGLECLSCVNS
-523 EKIKRGNNYDII
+523 KKYDII

-543 KGGVET
+543 MNGVEV
-549 LKELKSLPN
+549 LKKLREEN
-558 FNTPVVALTADAM
+558 INTPVIALTADAI
-571 EGQKEAYLSAGFIAY
+571 EGQEEKYMSEGFDGYI
-586 LSKPIDRQELES
+586 SKPI
-598 FLKKELKDKV
+598 
-608 TIENNTSS
+608 
-616 VKEEIKPV
+616 
-624 EKENNKEELLTSVGL
+624 NKEKL
-639 DLKKAYEF
+639 
-647 FMDIDTLIPQLK
+647 
-659 EYLTESVENKR
+659 
-670 VMEES
+670 
-675 YNKKDDINYEIVVHK
+675 NY
-690 LKSESRMLGL
+690 
-700 TGLGEMF
+700 
-707 YNHELAAKRKD
+707 
-718 WDYINKE
+718 
-725 YTSLISEYDKVL
+725 VL
-737 NVLEKL
+737 NKYLGGK

>member
-26 RLNTLDTKMYSCI
+26 RLNTLDTKMYSYI

-53 YFVFKIY
+53 YFIFKIY
-60 GSESFISILISKFYL
+60 GSESFISIMVSKFYL

-87 YIFVISFREKTEY
+87 YIFVISFREKSEY
-100 LLQKKFTKPSIIL
+100 LLQKKFTKTIIIL
-113 TSIIISFIVLI
+113 TSLFICLIILI
-124 MPIQITYKDNV
+124 MPIQITYEDNV

-278 KDIVSA
+278 RDIVSA

-310 KEYNSQELFNSLS
+310 KEYNSFELFNSLS

-372 KGFIKYRIECINDFK
+372 KGFIKYRVECINDYK
-387 NNKTKLIITITDTGR
+387 NNQTKLIITVTDTGR

-434 TITKSLVEMLGGTIN
+434 AITESLAELMGGKITVISDYGKG
-449 VESTYGVGSVFT
+449 STFKFVV
-461 VTIPEEISDVILETT
+461 VEEIVNKESNLVVNEQTTLNYETF
-476 ETESITKYN
+476 EGKE
-485 GVTSLIVDDS
+485 VLVVDDS

-503 KILSE
+503 NVLKNFKVSTETVTSGLECLSCVK
-508 YGLTSESVLSGDECI
+508 S
-523 EKIKRGNNYDII
+523 KKYDII

-543 KGGVET
+543 MSGVEA
-549 LKELKSLPN
+549 LKKLREEKVN
-558 FNTPVVALTADAM
+558 IPVIALTADAI
-571 EGQKEAYLSAGFIAY
+571 EGQEEKYISEGFDGY
-586 LSKPIDRQELES
+586 LSKPID
-598 FLKKELKDKV
+598 K
-608 TIENNTSS
+608 T
-616 VKEEIKPV
+616 
-624 EKENNKEELLTSVGL
+624 
-639 DLKKAYEF
+639 
-647 FMDIDTLIPQLK
+647 
-659 EYLTESVENKR
+659 
-670 VMEES
+670 
-675 YNKKDDINYEIVVHK
+675 K
-690 LKSESRMLGL
+690 LKVILNKYL
-700 TGLGEMF
+700 KGE
-707 YNHELAAKRKD
+707 
-718 WDYINKE
+718 
-725 YTSLISEYDKVL
+725 
-737 NVLEKL
+737 

>member
-53 YFVFKIY
+53 YFIFKIY

-113 TSIIISFIVLI
+113 TSIIISLIVLI
-124 MPIQITYKDNV
+124 MPIQITYEDNV

-372 KGFIKYRIECINDFK
+372 KGFIKYRVECINDFK

-434 TITKSLVEMLGGTIN
+434 AITESLAELMGGKITVISDYGKGSTFKFVVIQEIVN
-449 VESTYGVGSVFT
+449 VELK
-461 VTIPEEISDVILETT
+461 EESSNIASSD
-476 ETESITKYN
+476 YN
-485 GVTSLIVDDS
+485 TFEGKNALIVDDS

-503 KILSE
+503 NVLKNFLV
-508 YGLTSESVLSGDECI
+508 TTESVTSGLECLSCVNS
-523 EKIKRGNNYDII
+523 KKYDII

-543 KGGVET
+543 MSGVEV
-549 LKELKSLPN
+549 LRKLREN
-558 FNTPVVALTADAM
+558 GVNTPVIALTADAI
-571 EGQKEAYLSAGFIAY
+571 EGQEEKYMSEGFDGYI
-586 LSKPIDRQELES
+586 SKPINRAKL
-598 FLKKELKDKV
+598 
-608 TIENNTSS
+608 
-616 VKEEIKPV
+616 
-624 EKENNKEELLTSVGL
+624 
-639 DLKKAYEF
+639 
-647 FMDIDTLIPQLK
+647 
-659 EYLTESVENKR
+659 
-670 VMEES
+670 S
-675 YNKKDDINYEIVVHK
+675 Y
-690 LKSESRMLGL
+690 
-700 TGLGEMF
+700 
-707 YNHELAAKRKD
+707 
-718 WDYINKE
+718 
-725 YTSLISEYDKVL
+725 VL
-737 NVLEKL
+737 NKYLGGK

>member
-26 RLNTLDTKMYSCI
+26 RLNTLDTKMYSYI

-53 YFVFKIY
+53 YFIFKIY
-60 GSESFISILISKFYL
+60 GSESFISIMVSKFYL

-87 YIFVISFREKTEY
+87 YIFVISFREKSEY
-100 LLQKKFTKPSIIL
+100 LLQKKFTKTIIIL
-113 TSIIISFIVLI
+113 TSLFICLIILI
-124 MPIQITYKDNV
+124 MPIQITYEDNV

-310 KEYNSQELFNSLS
+310 KEYNSFELFNSLS

-372 KGFIKYRIECINDFK
+372 KGFIKYRVECINDYK
-387 NNKTKLIITITDTGR
+387 NNKTKLIITVTDTGR

-434 TITKSLVEMLGGTIN
+434 AITESLAELMGGKITVISDYGKG
-449 VESTYGVGSVFT
+449 STFKFVV
-461 VTIPEEISDVILETT
+461 VEEIVNKESNLVVNEQTTLNYETF
-476 ETESITKYN
+476 EGKK
-485 GVTSLIVDDS
+485 VLVVDDS

-503 KILSE
+503 NVLKNFKVSTETVTSGLECLSCVK
-508 YGLTSESVLSGDECI
+508 S
-523 EKIKRGNNYDII
+523 KKYDII

-543 KGGVET
+543 MSGVEV
-549 LKELKSLPN
+549 LKKLREEKVN
-558 FNTPVVALTADAM
+558 IPVIALTADAI
-571 EGQKEAYLSAGFIAY
+571 EGQEEKYISEGFDGY
-586 LSKPIDRQELES
+586 LSKPID
-598 FLKKELKDKV
+598 K
-608 TIENNTSS
+608 T
-616 VKEEIKPV
+616 
-624 EKENNKEELLTSVGL
+624 
-639 DLKKAYEF
+639 
-647 FMDIDTLIPQLK
+647 
-659 EYLTESVENKR
+659 
-670 VMEES
+670 
-675 YNKKDDINYEIVVHK
+675 K
-690 LKSESRMLGL
+690 LKVILNKYL
-700 TGLGEMF
+700 KGE
-707 YNHELAAKRKD
+707 
-718 WDYINKE
+718 
-725 YTSLISEYDKVL
+725 
-737 NVLEKL
+737 

>member
-26 RLNTLDTKMYSCI
+26 RLNTLDTKMYSYI

-53 YFVFKIY
+53 YFIFKIY
-60 GSESFISILISKFYL
+60 GSESFISIMVSKFYL

-87 YIFVISFREKTEY
+87 YIFVISFREKSEY
-100 LLQKKFTKPSIIL
+100 LLQKKFTKTIIIL
-113 TSIIISFIVLI
+113 TSLFICLIILI
-124 MPIQITYKDNV
+124 MPIQITYEDNV

-278 KDIVSA
+278 RDIVSA

-305 MELIN
+305 MKLIN
-310 KEYNSQELFNSLS
+310 KEYNSFELFNSLS

-338 TVIASDIPPVLK
+338 TVIASDIPPILK

-372 KGFIKYRIECINDFK
+372 KGFIKYRVECINDYK
-387 NNKTKLIITITDTGR
+387 NNQTKLIITVTDTGR

-434 TITKSLVEMLGGTIN
+434 AITESLAELMGGKITVISDYGKG
-449 VESTYGVGSVFT
+449 STFKFVV
-461 VTIPEEISDVILETT
+461 VEEIVNKESNLVVNEQTTLNYETF
-476 ETESITKYN
+476 EGKK
-485 GVTSLIVDDS
+485 VLVVDDS

-503 KILSE
+503 NVLKNFKVSTETVTSGLECLSCVK
-508 YGLTSESVLSGDECI
+508 S
-523 EKIKRGNNYDII
+523 KKYDII

-543 KGGVET
+543 MSGVEV
-549 LKELKSLPN
+549 LKKLREEKVN
-558 FNTPVVALTADAM
+558 IPVIALTADAI
-571 EGQKEAYLSAGFIAY
+571 EGQEEKYISEGFDGY
-586 LSKPIDRQELES
+586 LSKPID
-598 FLKKELKDKV
+598 K
-608 TIENNTSS
+608 T
-616 VKEEIKPV
+616 
-624 EKENNKEELLTSVGL
+624 
-639 DLKKAYEF
+639 
-647 FMDIDTLIPQLK
+647 
-659 EYLTESVENKR
+659 
-670 VMEES
+670 
-675 YNKKDDINYEIVVHK
+675 K
-690 LKSESRMLGL
+690 LKVILNKYL
-700 TGLGEMF
+700 KGE
-707 YNHELAAKRKD
+707 
-718 WDYINKE
+718 
-725 YTSLISEYDKVL
+725 
-737 NVLEKL
+737 

>member
-26 RLNTLDTKMYSCI
+26 RLNTLDTKMYSYI

-53 YFVFKIY
+53 YFIFKIY
-60 GSESFISILISKFYL
+60 GSESFISIMVSKFYL
-75 VYYFLWAYFFLL
+75 AYYFLWAYFFLL
-87 YIFVISFREKTEY
+87 YIFVISFREKSEY
-100 LLQKKFTKPSIIL
+100 LLQKKFTKTIIIL
-113 TSIIISFIVLI
+113 TSLFICLIILI
-124 MPIQITYKDNV
+124 MPIQITYEDNV

-310 KEYNSQELFNSLS
+310 KEYNSFELFNSLS

-372 KGFIKYRIECINDFK
+372 KGFIKYRVECINDYK
-387 NNKTKLIITITDTGR
+387 NNQTKLIITVTDTGR

-434 TITKSLVEMLGGTIN
+434 AITESLAELMGGKITVISDYGKGSTFKFVVVEEIVNKEFVEMIPLTIN
-449 VESTYGVGSVFT
+449 IDGKEYKDGIDFTKEEFYNILNNSNSLPKTSQVTYIDFKEKFEKYTKEGY
-461 VTIPEEISDVILETT
+461 DVIC
-476 ETESITKYN
+476 ITGSSKASGTYQSAN
-485 GVTSLIVDDS
+485 LAKADVEGNIYIFDSLF
-495 KLNLKVAE
+495 
-503 KILSE
+503 LSL
-508 YGLTSESVLSGDECI
+508 GSGQYIIKASHLI
-523 EKIKRGNNYDII
+523 E
-535 FMDIMMPN
+535 
-543 KGGVET
+543 
-549 LKELKSLPN
+549 
-558 FNTPVVALTADAM
+558 
-571 EGQKEAYLSAGFIAY
+571 EGDLSA
-586 LSKPIDRQELES
+586 S
-598 FLKKELKDKV
+598 
-608 TIENNTSS
+608 
-616 VKEEIKPV
+616 
-624 EKENNKEELLTSVGL
+624 
-639 DLKKAYEF
+639 
-647 FMDIDTLIPQLK
+647 
-659 EYLTESVENKR
+659 
-670 VMEES
+670 
-675 YNKKDDINYEIVVHK
+675 EIV
-690 LKSESRMLGL
+690 E
-700 TGLGEMF
+700 E
-707 YNHELAAKRKD
+707 
-718 WDYINKE
+718 
-725 YTSLISEYDKVL
+725 
-737 NVLEKL
+737 LEKLRASVDLLFVPFTLEYLKQSGRLPSVVSFVGNMLSIKPICSMQDGKNKIVSKVRGTKQIASKLVDMILELNNGQLEDKIVTIGYGSNEVDFKKLQEEVSKRINAKKVYITRGGSCICSHTGPEILAISSSY

>member
-26 RLNTLDTKMYSCI
+26 RLNTLDTKMYSYI

-53 YFVFKIY
+53 YFIFKIY
-60 GSESFISILISKFYL
+60 GSGSFISILISKFYL

-100 LLQKKFTKPSIIL
+100 LFQKKFTKPSIIL
-113 TSIIISFIVLI
+113 TSIIISLIVLI
-124 MPIQITYKDNV
+124 MPIQITYEDNV

-372 KGFIKYRIECINDFK
+372 KGFIKYRVECINDFK

-434 TITKSLVEMLGGTIN
+434 AITEGLAELMGGKITVISDYGKGSTFKFVVIQDIVN
-449 VESTYGVGSVFT
+449 VEIKEKSSN
-461 VTIPEEISDVILETT
+461 TISFD
-476 ETESITKYN
+476 YN
-485 GVTSLIVDDS
+485 TFEGKKALIVDDS

-503 KILSE
+503 NVLKNFLV
-508 YGLTSESVLSGDECI
+508 TTESVTSGLECLSCVNS
-523 EKIKRGNNYDII
+523 KKYDII

-543 KGGVET
+543 MSGVEV
-549 LKELKSLPN
+549 LRKLREN
-558 FNTPVVALTADAM
+558 GVNTPVIALTADAI
-571 EGQKEAYLSAGFIAY
+571 EGQEEKYMSEGFDGYI
-586 LSKPIDRQELES
+586 SKPI
-598 FLKKELKDKV
+598 
-608 TIENNTSS
+608 
-616 VKEEIKPV
+616 
-624 EKENNKEELLTSVGL
+624 NKEKL
-639 DLKKAYEF
+639 
-647 FMDIDTLIPQLK
+647 
-659 EYLTESVENKR
+659 
-670 VMEES
+670 S
-675 YNKKDDINYEIVVHK
+675 Y
-690 LKSESRMLGL
+690 
-700 TGLGEMF
+700 
-707 YNHELAAKRKD
+707 
-718 WDYINKE
+718 
-725 YTSLISEYDKVL
+725 VL
-737 NVLEKL
+737 NKYLGGK

>member
-26 RLNTLDTKMYSCI
+26 RLNTLDTKMYSYI

-53 YFVFKIY
+53 YFIFKIY
-60 GSESFISILISKFYL
+60 GSESFISIMVSKFYL

-87 YIFVISFREKTEY
+87 YIFVISFREKSEY
-100 LLQKKFTKPSIIL
+100 LLQKKFTKSSIIL
-113 TSIIISFIVLI
+113 TSLFICLIILI
-124 MPIQITYKDNV
+124 MPIQITYEDNV

-158 YCLLRNLKKISTKEY
+158 YCLLKNFKKISTKEY

-310 KEYNSQELFNSLS
+310 KEYNSFELFNSLS

-372 KGFIKYRIECINDFK
+372 KGFIKYRVECINDYK
-387 NNKTKLIITITDTGR
+387 NNQTKLIITVTDTGR

-434 TITKSLVEMLGGTIN
+434 AITESLAELMGGKITVISDYGKG
-449 VESTYGVGSVFT
+449 STFKFVV
-461 VTIPEEISDVILETT
+461 VEEIVNKESNLVVNEQTTLNYETF
-476 ETESITKYN
+476 EGKK
-485 GVTSLIVDDS
+485 VLVVDDS

-503 KILSE
+503 NVLKNFKISTETVTSGLECLSCVK
-508 YGLTSESVLSGDECI
+508 S
-523 EKIKRGNNYDII
+523 KKYDII

-543 KGGVET
+543 MSGVEV
-549 LKELKSLPN
+549 LKKLREEKVN
-558 FNTPVVALTADAM
+558 IPVIALTADAI
-571 EGQKEAYLSAGFIAY
+571 EGQEEKYISEGFDGY
-586 LSKPIDRQELES
+586 LSKPID
-598 FLKKELKDKV
+598 K
-608 TIENNTSS
+608 T
-616 VKEEIKPV
+616 
-624 EKENNKEELLTSVGL
+624 
-639 DLKKAYEF
+639 
-647 FMDIDTLIPQLK
+647 
-659 EYLTESVENKR
+659 
-670 VMEES
+670 
-675 YNKKDDINYEIVVHK
+675 K
-690 LKSESRMLGL
+690 LKVILNKYL
-700 TGLGEMF
+700 KGE
-707 YNHELAAKRKD
+707 
-718 WDYINKE
+718 
-725 YTSLISEYDKVL
+725 
-737 NVLEKL
+737 

>member
-53 YFVFKIY
+53 YFIFKIY

-100 LLQKKFTKPSIIL
+100 LFQKKFTKPSIIL
-113 TSIIISFIVLI
+113 TSIIISLIVLI
-124 MPIQITYKDNV
+124 MPIQITYEDNV

-372 KGFIKYRIECINDFK
+372 KGFIKYRVECINDFK
-387 NNKTKLIITITDTGR
+387 NNQTKLIITVTDTGR

-434 TITKSLVEMLGGTIN
+434 AITEGLAELMGGKITVISDYGKGSTFKFVVIQEIVN
-449 VESTYGVGSVFT
+449 VEVK
-461 VTIPEEISDVILETT
+461 EESSNITSSD
-476 ETESITKYN
+476 YN
-485 GVTSLIVDDS
+485 TFEGKKALIVDDS

-503 KILSE
+503 NVLKNFLV
-508 YGLTSESVLSGDECI
+508 TTESVTSGLECLSCVNS
-523 EKIKRGNNYDII
+523 KKYDII

-543 KGGVET
+543 MSGVEV
-549 LKELKSLPN
+549 LRKIREN
-558 FNTPVVALTADAM
+558 GVNTPVIALTADAI
-571 EGQKEAYLSAGFIAY
+571 EGQEEKYMSEGFDGYI
-586 LSKPIDRQELES
+586 SKPI
-598 FLKKELKDKV
+598 
-608 TIENNTSS
+608 
-616 VKEEIKPV
+616 
-624 EKENNKEELLTSVGL
+624 NKEKL
-639 DLKKAYEF
+639 
-647 FMDIDTLIPQLK
+647 
-659 EYLTESVENKR
+659 
-670 VMEES
+670 S
-675 YNKKDDINYEIVVHK
+675 Y
-690 LKSESRMLGL
+690 
-700 TGLGEMF
+700 
-707 YNHELAAKRKD
+707 
-718 WDYINKE
+718 
-725 YTSLISEYDKVL
+725 VL
-737 NVLEKL
+737 NKYLGGK